1 MQSVLAT
8 SAALVCDEQSR
19 IQWTAQS
26 QCRRFTGPQPGHEAM
41 SRTQP
46 TMISGAP
53 QPPGDPVPVR
63 PSDQP
68 PTRRDRSVTLSGL
81 RTFVA
86 VVQAR
91 GLSGAARVLGV
102 TQPSVSVQLAALE
115 RACGVLLCHRKP
127 EFTLTDAGTDVFV
140 RARLILSRVDEFED
154 ALDHLQSASGRVSVG
169 LSTPHVAMPLLA
181 GFRAAHP
188 EIRVQVSMGNTST
201 LLEDVAR
208 CRVDVAVM
216 SLLKPP
222 GHLLCVKV
230 ASPRLAICLR
240 ADDPLARRRSL
251 RPADLAEL
259 DVIAR
264 EAGSQTRALFDE
276 TLARAGVTPRT
287 VMEVGNREAMREAVA
302 AGLGVGML
310 FDNENG
316 EDRRFALVPLQ
327 GVPHAPGVYAVALHE
342 SLGIPGVQALIEHL
356 NARAGRPR
364 GLRAGG
370 RASTRVT

>member
-1 MQSVLAT
+1 M
-8 SAALVCDEQSR
+8 
-19 IQWTAQS
+19 TA
-26 QCRRFTGPQPGHEAM
+26 GPHLL
-41 SRTQP
+41 QP
-46 TMISGAP
+46 T
-53 QPPGDPVPVR
+53 
-63 PSDQP
+63 
-68 PTRRDRSVTLSGL
+68 TRRDRGVTLSGL

-91 GLSGAARVLGV
+91 GLSGAARMLGV

-127 EFTLTDAGTDVFV
+127 EFALTEAGADVFV
-140 RARLILSRVDEFED
+140 RARLILSRVDEFES
-154 ALDHLQSASGRVSVG
+154 ALDHLQQAAGRVSVG

-181 GFRAAHP
+181 SFRAAHP
-188 EIRVQVSMGNTST
+188 GISLQVSMGNTST

-216 SLLKPP
+216 TLREPP
-222 GHLLCVKV
+222 PNLLCLKV
-230 ASPRLAICLR
+230 ASPRLAVCLR

-251 RPADLAEL
+251 RPADVAALEI
-259 DVIAR
+259 IAR
-264 EAGSQTRALFDE
+264 EPGSQTRALFDD
-276 TLARAGVTPRT
+276 TLARAGVTPRV

-316 EDRRFALVPLQ
+316 DDRRFALVPLQ
-327 GVPHAPGVYAVALHE
+327 GVPQAPGVYAVALNE

-356 NARAGRPR
+356 RVGAGRSR
-364 GLRAGG
+364 RSGSSVR
-370 RASTRVT
+370 S